1 MNWKTSLQ
9 LRDLSADQRLEM
21 TCKQCG
27 HIHYMSVETIA
38 EVRGSPNLYLD
49 EIERMTTCKSY
60 GCWGRVRLALV
71 RRGDTSGFVGGL
83 A

>member
-1 MNWKTSLQ
+1 MNWKTSIQ
-9 LRDLSADQRLEM
+9 LRDLAPDDRLEM

-27 HIHYMSVETIA
+27 HVHYMTAQTIA
-38 EVRGSPNLYLD
+38 AVRGASNLYLD
-49 EIERMTTCKSY
+49 EIERQSACKSY

-71 RRGDTSGFVGGL
+71 RKGDTSGFVGGL